1 MNYALVFRPEVRE
14 ELDEAYSW
22 YESQQAGL
30 GDEFLDCVDE
40 MLNRICQMPESYAVV
55 YRDVRRAV
63 VRRFPYAVYYRIV
76 SSRVIVTAIF
86 HSRREPR
93 IVAGA
98 NLTILLQRTDE
109 SCYQADRTSLL
120 MLGEG
125 DRSITTY
132 SQTIE

>member
-14 ELDEAYSW
+14 ELNDAYRW
-22 YESQQAGL
+22 YESQKRGL

-40 MLNRICQMPESYAVV
+40 MLNGICLMPESYAIV

-86 HSRREPR
+86 HSRRDPKSWQ
-93 IVAGA
+93 A
-98 NLTILLQRTDE
+98 RT
-109 SCYQADRTSLL
+109 
-120 MLGEG
+120 
-125 DRSITTY
+125 
-132 SQTIE
+132 